1 MIILY
6 PPAGVYKRDEP
17 IMIPKETVGL
27 SLEAVRGELRCL
39 PGPVVIFNK
48 SHSGSRLLAEL
59 VEEAGVFMGAHK
71 NESRDSLD
79 MLELV
84 RHLVLTYYPDYTAL
98 WDNRAAGDSLLPK
111 LAQDVVERHLQGY
124 PKDQAWGWKLC
135 ETVYILPV
143 VDFLFPQARYIHL
156 IRDGRDVAF
165 SDHHAPDEPFW
176 RKVYFNTDRIRS
188 WQGSPLTWKSY
199 RRQSYIYNALHWANS
214 VLIGR
219 TYGMMLRDRY
229 LEVRY
234 EDLCLDFERTAG
246 RLLSFIGAPNS
257 TQATARVRP
266 LVRTDRVHTYLK
278 QPRRKV
284 RKVLALIKPLLLAL
298 GYLEDDL

>member
-1 MIILY
+1 
-6 PPAGVYKRDEP
+6 
-17 IMIPKETVGL
+17 MIPQETPDP
-27 SLEAVRGELRCL
+27 SLEGVRRMLNSL

-59 VEEAGVFMGAHK
+59 VEEAGVFMGAHQ

-84 RHLVLTYYPDYTAL
+84 EHLVLTYYPDYAAL
-98 WDNRAAGDSLLPK
+98 WDGRAADDPVFPR

-124 PKDQAWGWKLC
+124 PGDGAWGWKLC
-135 ETVYILPV
+135 ETGYILPV
-143 VDFLFPQARYIHL
+143 VDFFFPQARYIHL

-165 SDHHAPDEPFW
+165 SDHHAPDKPFW
-176 RKVYFNTDRIRS
+176 RKIYFNTDRIRS
-188 WQGSPLTWKSY
+188 WQSLPLTWKGYHRHSH
-199 RRQSYIYNALHWANS
+199 IYNALHWANS
-214 VLIGR
+214 VLVGR

-246 RLLSFIGAPNS
+246 RLLKFIEAPNP
-257 TQATARVRP
+257 TQAMARVYP
-266 LVRTDRVHTYLK
+266 LVRTDRVHAYLS

-284 RKVLALIKPLLLAL
+284 RKVVALIKPLLLAL
-298 GYLEDDL
+298 GYLEDD